1 MHQGKLVFAHV
12 MVRLP
17 LSTFRRCVSGYGG
30 ERKVKS
36 FSCIDQFYA
45 TAITQLPF
53 RESRRDVEACLAT
66 QGKRPHRVGFRSPV
80 ARNTLANASATRPMP
95 TPAPRLAH

>member
-1 MHQGKLVFAHV
+1 MHEGKLVFAHV

-17 LSTFRRCVSGYGG
+17 LSTFRRCVSRYGG

-36 FSCIDQFYA
+36 LSCLDQFYA

-53 RESRRDVEACLAT
+53 RESRRDVEPSL
-66 QGKRPHRVGFRSPV
+66 
-80 ARNTLANASATRPMP
+80 TL
-95 TPAPRLAH
+95 

>member
-1 MHQGKLVFAHV
+1 MHEGKLVFAHV

-17 LSTFRRCVSGYGG
+17 LPTFRRSVSRYGG

-36 FSCIDQFYA
+36 FSCLDQSYA

-53 RESRRDVEACLAT
+53 RESRRDVEPSL
-66 QGKRPHRVGFRSPV
+66 
-80 ARNTLANASATRPMP
+80 TL
-95 TPAPRLAH
+95 